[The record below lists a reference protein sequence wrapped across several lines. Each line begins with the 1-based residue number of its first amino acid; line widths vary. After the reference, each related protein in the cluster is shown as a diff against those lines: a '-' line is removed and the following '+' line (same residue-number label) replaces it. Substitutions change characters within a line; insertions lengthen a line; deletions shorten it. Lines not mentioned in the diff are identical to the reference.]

1 MKNASVQSQISK
13 DDFIKCLLSNLA
25 FDEFSYYKE
34 KKEKKI
40 MKDVS

>member
-13 DDFIKCLLSNLA
+13 DNFIKCLLSTLA
-25 FDEFSYYKE
+25 FDEFRYYKE
-34 KKEKKI
+34 KKKNI